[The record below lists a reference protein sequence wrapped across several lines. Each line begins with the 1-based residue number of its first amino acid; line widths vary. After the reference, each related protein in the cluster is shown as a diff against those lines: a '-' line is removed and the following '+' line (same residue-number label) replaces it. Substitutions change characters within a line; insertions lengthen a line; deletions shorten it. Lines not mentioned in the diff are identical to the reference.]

1 MSVEAPAHVPAELVR
16 EFDFDFQG
24 PLEEL
29 FPRIDALRDEG
40 RVLWLEPAF
49 SRRQEALGRS
59 GLWLLTEERDIRGAL
74 QTPELFSNAPG
85 ADVASAGEPM
95 MIPISM
101 DPPEHGRYRHIMTP
115 LFAPGVVAEMEDG
128 IRERIR
134 RIVDDIA
141 PRGSCDFVADVAL
154 LFPTG
159 V

>member
-85 ADVASAGEPM
+85 
-95 MIPISM
+95 
-101 DPPEHGRYRHIMTP
+101 
-115 LFAPGVVAEMEDG
+115 VVVEMEDG

-159 V
+159 VFTNWIGL